1 MTLASFMRIVELVAN
16 TTWVR
21 YYLSSYPGQMVLE
34 IADLGGSGLGT
45 IPQELA
51 EKGFTPLGAV
61 NRWGVACARFSVTR
75 TF

>member
-1 MTLASFMRIVELVAN
+1 MRVFELVGN
-16 TTWVR
+16 STWAR
-21 YYLSSYPGQMVLE
+21 YYLASYPGQMVLE
-34 IADLGGSGLGT
+34 VADLNGQGLGT

-61 NRWGVACARFSVTR
+61 NRSGVACARFSVTR